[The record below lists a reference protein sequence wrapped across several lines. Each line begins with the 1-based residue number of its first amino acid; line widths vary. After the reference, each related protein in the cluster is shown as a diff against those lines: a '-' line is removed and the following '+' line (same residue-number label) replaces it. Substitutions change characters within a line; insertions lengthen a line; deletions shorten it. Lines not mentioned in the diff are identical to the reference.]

1 VFILS
6 AGNRKSV
13 TKSENRIK
21 KGKDIHG
28 QFQGIDKALTGI
40 KGFDDITYGGLPKG
54 RPTLVSGA
62 AGCGKTMFAMEFI
75 VHGAVEYNEPGV
87 FVTFE
92 ENVADLKKNFATLG
106 YDLDQLIA
114 DKKLVIDH
122 VFLDRSLIMETGEY
136 DLDALFIRL
145 GYAIDS
151 IGAKRISLDTIEV
164 LFSGLSNHALLRS
177 ELVRLFRWLKD
188 RGITTVV
195 TGEKGEQQLTRYGLE
210 EYIADCVIFLDSRV
224 MEQIVTRRLRIVKYR
239 GSIHGMDEYPF
250 LINKDGIVIFPISSI
265 KTDYK
270 LSREHIS
277 TGIPR
282 LDVMLDGKGFYRGSS
297 ILYTGTAGTGKSS
310 FAAVFVDAACRR
322 GEKCLYMAME
332 ETEDQIVRNMKS
344 IGIDLG
350 QWVKKGLLKFYI
362 TRPALYGL
370 EMHIVLI
377 EDLLNKF
384 QPLNVVMDPISDFI
398 AVGGGKEVKS
408 MLTRLQDLMKSRGM
422 TTLYTDLLVGDINTP
437 MRSEAYISSMID
449 TWILL
454 RNFEYNGERSRGL
467 TVIKSRGMPH
477 SNQVREFVFSSKGID
492 LIPPY
497 IGPAGVFMGS
507 AKVVQEAKDNAQIAG
522 MERDICNK
530 KEVMEEKRRE
540 FEAKEKA
547 LKAQYNVD
555 EKELCKKIDEAEQ
568 DLSMLMKDREI
579 MSRKRRSDG
588 ARLKIK

>member
-1 VFILS
+1 VFTLS
-6 AGNRKSV
+6 AGSKMSG
-13 TKSENRIK
+13 RINE
-21 KGKDIHG
+21 KGKKYKEISMPLE
-28 QFQGIDKALTGI
+28 GIEKAPTGI
-40 KGFDDITYGGLPKG
+40 KGFDDITFGGLPRG
-54 RPTLVSGA
+54 RPALVSGA

-75 VHGAVEYNEPGV
+75 VHGAVEFNEPGV

-106 YDLDQLIA
+106 YDLDKLIE
-114 DKKLVIDH
+114 DKKMVIDH

-188 RGITTVV
+188 RGITTIV
-195 TGEKGEQQLTRYGLE
+195 TGEKGDKTFTRYGLE

-224 MEQIVTRRLRIVKYR
+224 IDQIVTRRLRIVKYR

-250 LINKDGIVIFPISSI
+250 LINKDGIIIFPITSI

-277 TGIPR
+277 TGIPK
-282 LDVMLDGKGFYRGSS
+282 LDVMLDNKGFYRSS
-297 ILYTGTAGTGKSS
+297 SVLYTGTAGTGKTS
-310 FAAVFVDAACRR
+310 FAATFVDSACRR
-322 GEKCLYMAME
+322 GEKCLFMAME
-332 ETEDQIVRNMKS
+332 ETEDQILRNMKS
-344 IGIDLG
+344 IGIDLEK
-350 QWVKKGLLKFYI
+350 WVKKGLLKFYI

-398 AVGGGKEVKS
+398 ASGEGKEVKS
-408 MLTRLQDLMKSRGM
+408 MLTRLQDMMKARGM
-422 TTLYTDLLVGDINTP
+422 TTVYTDLLVGDISSP
-437 MRSEAYISSMID
+437 RRSEAYISSMID

-454 RNFEYNGERSRGL
+454 RNIEYNGERSRGL
-467 TVIKSRGMPH
+467 TIIKSRGMPH
-477 SNQVREFVFSSKGID
+477 SNQIREFVFSSKGID
-492 LIPPY
+492 LVQPY
-497 IGPAGVFMGS
+497 IGPTGVFMGS

-522 MERDICNK
+522 MEREISNRKD
-530 KEVMEEKRRE
+530 VLEEKRRE
-540 FEAKEKA
+540 FDAKMEA
-547 LKAQYNVD
+547 LKALYNVE
-555 EKELCKKIDEAEQ
+555 EKEIGKKIDEAER
-568 DLSMLMKDREI
+568 DLSILMKDREI
-579 MSRKRRSDG
+579 MSSERKSDKARR
-588 ARLKIK
+588 AKK

>member
-1 VFILS
+1 VFTLS
-6 AGNRKSV
+6 AGNRKSS
-13 TKSENRIK
+13 TNSENTGK
-21 KGKDIHG
+21 KDKNGNESLP
-28 QFQGIDKALTGI
+28 GIEKALTGI
-40 KGFDDITYGGLPKG
+40 KGFDDVTFGGLPRG
-54 RPTLVSGA
+54 RPTLIAGA

-106 YDLDQLIA
+106 YDLDQLIK
-114 DKKLVIDH
+114 DRKMVIDH

-195 TGEKGEQQLTRYGLE
+195 TGEKGERTLTRYGLE
-210 EYIADCVIFLDSRV
+210 EYIADCVIFLDSRLT
-224 MEQIVTRRLRIVKYR
+224 EQIVTRRLRIVKYR

-250 LINKDGIVIFPISSI
+250 LINQDGIIIFPISSI

-270 LSREHIS
+270 LSREFIS
-277 TGIPR
+277 SGVPK
-282 LDVMLDGKGFYRGSS
+282 LDQMLDGKGFYRGSS
-297 ILYTGTAGTGKSS
+297 VLYTGTAGTGKSS
-310 FAAVFVDAACRR
+310 FAAYFVDAACRR

-332 ETEDQIVRNMKS
+332 ETEDQIIRNMRS
-344 IGIDLG
+344 IGINLE

-384 QPLNVVMDPISDFI
+384 RPLNVVMDPISDFI
-398 AVGGGKEVKS
+398 ASGGGKEVKS
-408 MLTRLQDLMKSRGM
+408 MLTRLQDLMKARGM
-422 TTLYTDLLVGDINTP
+422 TTIYTDLLVGDIGNP
-437 MRSEAYISSMID
+437 RRSEAYISSMID

-454 RNFEYNGERSRGL
+454 RNIEYNGERSRGL
-467 TVIKSRGMPH
+467 TIIKSRGMPH
-477 SNQVREFVFSSKGID
+477 SNQIREFVFSEKGID
-492 LIPPY
+492 LIQPY
-497 IGPAGVFMGS
+497 VGPAGVLMGS
-507 AKVVQEAKDNAQIAG
+507 AKVVQEAKDKAHITA
-522 MERDICNK
+522 MEREIRSKKDILT
-530 KEVMEEKRRE
+530 EKRRE
-540 FEAKEKA
+540 FEAKVEA
-547 LKAQYNVD
+547 LKAQYNVE
-555 EKELCKKIDEAEQ
+555 EKELGKKIEIVEQ
-568 DLSMLMKDREI
+568 DLDVMINDREI
-579 MSRKRRSDG
+579 MSRKRRSDESRKAG
-588 ARLKIK
+588 K